1 MSNAKNLQTI
11 LAGLVKWFTVPQS
24 APEMNPRNFRNVQ
37 IDAIGVGLAST
48 AAPFLPVLLT
58 RLGATTF
65 QVTMLTF
72 MPALTGLLLAIPL
85 GQFLQSRRNIVPWFS
100 FARLTVLSSYA
111 LTALATILLPRT
123 FSVIGILGIWAVAT
137 IPQTVL

>member
-1 MSNAKNLQTI
+1 MAPTTNYQI
-11 LAGLVKWFTVPQS
+11 LRANIIKWFTVPQS
-24 APEMNPRNFRNVQ
+24 APEMNRRNFVNVQ

-85 GQFLQSRRNIVPWFS
+85 GQFLQTRRNIVPWFS

-111 LTALATILLPRT
+111 LTGLVTIFLP
-123 FSVIGILGIWAVAT
+123 
-137 IPQTVL
+137 Q